1 MDDSPTPTRAN
12 VVSDVTSRVESKGSA
27 PPDHGEGSVAEYAVR
42 VQGLTKVFRGARGGD
57 VVAVDDVSFAV
68 VPGGSL
74 AIVGESGSGKTTTA
88 RIIIGL
94 EQATAGHI
102 FIAGRERS
110 SRRLGSRERRRFGRE
125 VQIVFQDPFSSLDPR
140 QRVHDCLAEVLQLHF
155 DLSRPERESR
165 VSELLLQVGLDER
178 HAGVYPR
185 ALSGG
190 QQQRV
195 AIARAL
201 ASQPRVLILDEAV
214 ASLDV
219 SVQAQVLNL
228 LADIREQTGVTYLF
242 ISHDLAVVRQVSD
255 DVVVMRRG
263 AIVEFGSTNQVLDDP
278 QHPYTRA
285 LLLAVP
291 RRGWKPVRTGLLD
304 LPSADVAPGE
314 VGETPAE
321 AGDTTTEVGDTT

>member
-1 MDDSPTPTRAN
+1 MAEPAIE
-12 VVSDVTSRVESKGSA
+12 VE
-27 PPDHGEGSVAEYAVR
+27 
-42 VQGLTKVFRGARGGD
+42 GLTKVFGGRRGGG
-57 VVAVDDVSFAV
+57 VVAVEDVSFTVA
-68 VPGGSL
+68 PGGSL

-88 RIIIGL
+88 RMIIGL
-94 EQATAGHI
+94 EQPTSGRIRVGGH
-102 FIAGRERS
+102 ERK
-110 SRRLGSRERRRFGRE
+110 SRRAGSRERRRLGRE
-125 VQIVFQDPFSSLDPR
+125 IQIVFQDPSSSLDRR
-140 QRVHDCLAEVLQLHF
+140 QRVRECLEEVVRLHF
-155 DLSRPERESR
+155 DLDGAARQAR
-165 VSELLLQVGLDER
+165 VLELLHQVGLDER

-201 ASQPRVLILDEAV
+201 ASRPKVLILDEAV

-263 AIVEFGSTNQVLDDP
+263 RIVERGPTDRVLDAP
-278 QHPYTRA
+278 EHAYTKA
-285 LLLAVP
+285 LLSAVP
-291 RRGWKPVRTGLLD
+291 RRGWRPVRSLLLD
-304 LPSADVAPGE
+304 SMSADLSPVSREEEVARAKEAAAEAAEPSAGSHPG
-314 VGETPAE
+314 
-321 AGDTTTEVGDTT
+321 

>member
-1 MDDSPTPTRAN
+1 MADQNAPPENQPTGPPGRQDTVGPTPAQ
-12 VVSDVTSRVESKGSA
+12 
-27 PPDHGEGSVAEYAVR
+27 AVR
-42 VQGLTKVFRGARGGD
+42 VEGLSKVFHSRRGGGD

-68 VPGGSL
+68 APGGSL

-88 RIIIGL
+88 RMIIGL
-94 EQATAGHI
+94 EQPTAGRI
-102 FIAGRERS
+102 FVGATERKPGRP
-110 SRRLGSRERRRFGRE
+110 GSKERRRLGRE
-125 VQIVFQDPFSSLDPR
+125 VQIVFQDPYSSLDRR
-140 QRVHDCLAEVLQLHF
+140 QRVRDCLDEVLRLHF
-155 DLSRPERESR
+155 DFGRPQREAR
-165 VSELLLQVGLDER
+165 IMELLDQVGLDER

-255 DVVVMRRG
+255 EAVVMRRG
-263 AIVEFGSTNQVLDDP
+263 RIVERGSTDGVLDDP
-278 QHPYTRA
+278 QHPYTKA
-285 LLLAVP
+285 LLMAVP
-291 RRGWKPVRTGLLD
+291 RRGWKPVRTRFLD
-304 LPSADVAPGE
+304 SMTADLEPVSHDEEIARAKEAAAEQAEPPSGSHPG
-314 VGETPAE
+314 
-321 AGDTTTEVGDTT
+321 

>member
-1 MDDSPTPTRAN
+1 M
-12 VVSDVTSRVESKGSA
+12 
-27 PPDHGEGSVAEYAVR
+27 
-42 VQGLTKVFRGARGGD
+42 
-57 VVAVDDVSFAV
+57 
-68 VPGGSL
+68 
-74 AIVGESGSGKTTTA
+74 
-88 RIIIGL
+88 
-94 EQATAGHI
+94 
-102 FIAGRERS
+102 
-110 SRRLGSRERRRFGRE
+110 
-125 VQIVFQDPFSSLDPR
+125 
-140 QRVHDCLAEVLQLHF
+140 
-155 DLSRPERESR
+155 
-165 VSELLLQVGLDER
+165 GLDER

-263 AIVEFGSTNQVLDDP
+263 DDR
-278 QHPYTRA
+278 RA
-285 LLLAVP
+285 RTHRSRP
-291 RRGWKPVRTGLLD
+291 RRTRSTPTRRRCCSRCRVADGSRCARRFLD
-304 LPSADVAPGE
+304 SMSADLCRSAKRRSRE
-314 VGETPAE
+314 LKEAAAE
-321 AGDTTTEVGDTT
+321 AAEPPSGSHPG

>member
-1 MDDSPTPTRAN
+1 M
-12 VVSDVTSRVESKGSA
+12 V
-27 PPDHGEGSVAEYAVR
+27 DHGQDDVDPPSGRTPPPPGASHSDAVR
-42 VQGLTKVFRGARGGD
+42 VEGLTKVFGGRRGAD
-57 VVAVDDVSFAV
+57 TTAVKDVSFAV
-68 VPGGSL
+68 PPGGAL

-88 RIIIGL
+88 RMIIGL
-94 EQATAGHI
+94 ERPTTGRI
-102 FIAGRERS
+102 FVGGRERS
-110 SRRLGSRERRRFGRE
+110 FGRRGSGERRRLGREM
-125 VQIVFQDPFSSLDPR
+125 QIVFQDPHSSLDPR
-140 QRVHDCLAEVLQLHF
+140 QRVRECLDEMLNLHF
-155 DLSRPERESR
+155 HLGREDR
-165 VSELLLQVGLDER
+165 EARTMELLAQVGLDER

-263 AIVEFGSTNQVLDDP
+263 EIVERGPTDCVLDAPD
-278 QHPYTRA
+278 HPYTQA

-291 RRGWKPVRTGLLD
+291 RRGWRPVRTRLLD
-304 LPSADVAPGE
+304 SMSADLSPVSVEEEIARAKRAA
-314 VGETPAE
+314 AE
-321 AGDTTTEVGDTT
+321 AAEPPSGSHPG

>member
-1 MDDSPTPTRAN
+1 MPDGAAAVEGSGTTRAG
-12 VVSDVTSRVESKGSA
+12 SSKGS
-27 PPDHGEGSVAEYAVR
+27 SAEYAVSVR
-42 VQGLTKVFRGARGGD
+42 GLTKVFRGRRGGD

-68 VPGGSL
+68 TPGGSL

-88 RIIIGL
+88 RMIIGL
-94 EQATAGHI
+94 EQPS
-102 FIAGRERS
+102 AGRICIGDRP
-110 SRRLGSRERRRFGRE
+110 RGAGRLGSKERRRLGRE
-125 VQIVFQDPFSSLDPR
+125 VQIVFQDPYSSLDPR
-140 QRVHDCLAEVLQLHF
+140 QRVSDCLDEVLRLHF

-165 VSELLLQVGLDER
+165 IMELLLQVGLDER

-201 ASQPRVLILDEAV
+201 ASLPRVLILDEAV

-228 LADIREQTGVTYLF
+228 LADIREQMGVTYLF

-263 AIVEFGSTNQVLDDP
+263 TIVERGSTSQVLDDP
-278 QHPYTRA
+278 QHPYTKA

-291 RRGWKPVRTGLLD
+291 RRGWKPVRTRLLD
-304 LPSADVAPGE
+304 SMSADLAPE
-314 VGETPAE
+314 E
-321 AGDTTTEVGDTT
+321 ASDSR

>member
-1 MDDSPTPTRAN
+1 MAELAI
-12 VVSDVTSRVESKGSA
+12 RVE
-27 PPDHGEGSVAEYAVR
+27 
-42 VQGLTKVFRGARGGD
+42 GLTKVFGGRRGGG

-68 VPGGSL
+68 APGGSL

-88 RIIIGL
+88 RMIIGL
-94 EQATAGHI
+94 EQPTSGRIQVGGQERGH
-102 FIAGRERS
+102 GRVGSRQR
-110 SRRLGSRERRRFGRE
+110 RRLGREI
-125 VQIVFQDPFSSLDPR
+125 QIVFQDPSSSLDPR
-140 QRVHDCLAEVLQLHF
+140 QRVRECLDEIVRLHF
-155 DLSRPERESR
+155 SLDSAAREAR
-165 VSELLLQVGLDER
+165 VLELLRQVGLDER

-201 ASQPRVLILDEAV
+201 ASQPEVLILDEAV

-255 DVVVMRRG
+255 EVIVMRRG
-263 AIVEFGSTNQVLDDP
+263 KVVEAGPTDRVLDRP
-278 QHPYTRA
+278 EHPYTKA
-285 LLLAVP
+285 LLSAVP
-291 RRGWKPVRTGLLD
+291 RPGWKPRRSLT
-304 LPSADVAPGE
+304 
-314 VGETPAE
+314 AE
-321 AGDTTTEVGDTT
+321 ASGAAEAPSHEEA